1 MIARFL
7 IRNLGATQ
15 NRSTKSN
22 FEQGMTIVELLVV
35 MVILGILAAIA
46 IPSFAG
52 QIKRAQQS
60 EAQLHVSGILRSQ
73 QAYFLEKNTYATNL
87 AQLGLK
93 IPNTVQYNYALQQFS
108 EHTNQA
114 GTLVNGTTASAIPTQ
129 EFNGYM
135 GKVWT
140 ENTPVGAVS
149 QSVLCEGAAG
159 AANFMGRYTYCR

>member
-1 MIARFL
+1 
-7 IRNLGATQ
+7 
-15 NRSTKSN
+15 
-22 FEQGMTIVELLVV
+22 MTILELVIVLVI
-35 MVILGILAAIA
+35 MGILAAIA
-46 IPSFAG
+46 IPGFAG

-60 EAQLHVSGILRSQ
+60 EAQSHVGAILRSQ

-93 IPNTVQYNYALQQFS
+93 IPNNVRYSYSMQRFS
-108 EHTNQA
+108 NHRNQA
-114 GTLVNGTTASAIPTQ
+114 GNRVNGITTSAIPARG
-129 EFNGYM
+129 FNGYM

-159 AANFMGRYTYCR
+159 ATNFMGRFTYCR